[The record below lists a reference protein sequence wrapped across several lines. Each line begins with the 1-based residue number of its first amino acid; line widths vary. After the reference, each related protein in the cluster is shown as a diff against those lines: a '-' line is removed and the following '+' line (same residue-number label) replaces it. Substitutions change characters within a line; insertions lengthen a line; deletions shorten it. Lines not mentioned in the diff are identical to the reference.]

1 MDFQTL
7 KSNVESALGRSDV
20 PDYVYSFMM
29 ADINRDL
36 RILEMQASTTL
47 SATSETVTLP
57 NDFMA
62 VESLYVDATP
72 RLAMQPITDQSMAI
86 RHDSSGK
93 PYYYS
98 VINSSLNL
106 MPAPDGTYSL
116 KLRYYTK
123 LADFSG
129 ATDTNDVITAHPSL
143 FMYSALRHAAVWKQD
158 IELAGSYDKVY
169 SATLDGILKADRK
182 NRNSGPMVSRPGVKV

>member
-7 KSNVESALGRSDV
+7 KSNVESDLGRSDV
-20 PDYVYSFMM
+20 PDYVYTLMM

-36 RILEMQASTTL
+36 RILDMQAITTL
-47 SATSETVTLP
+47 TATSEIVTLP
-57 NDFMA
+57 TDFMA
-62 VESLYVDATP
+62 VESLYVDTTP
-72 RLAMQPITDQSMAI
+72 RLSMQPMTDQSLSI
-86 RHDSSGK
+86 RHDGSGK

-98 VINSSLNL
+98 VINNSLNL

-129 ATDTNDVITAHPSL
+129 ATDTNDVIAAHPSL
-143 FMYSALRHAAVWKQD
+143 FMYSALRHAALWKQD
-158 IELAGSYDKVY
+158 LELAAGYDKVY
-169 SATLDGILKADRK
+169 SSTLDGVLKADRK
-182 NRNSGPMVSRPGVKV
+182 NRNSGPMVSRPEVKV